1 MRLSYTEHLINN
13 RMPWSPTQSF
23 PHPLANV
30 HRRNCK
36 PTFANFVSYN
46 IVDMMVWEGLGDILN
61 TLRKN
66 TLALQPLD
74 TMTAPSILHR
84 LHVPH
89 TYMWLVTYS
98 WLAKVF

>member
-1 MRLSYTEHLINN
+1 MNN

-36 PTFANFVSYN
+36 PTIANLVSYN
-46 IVDMMVWEGLGDILN
+46 VVDMMVWEGLGDILN

-66 TLALQPLD
+66 TLTLQPLD

-89 TYMWLVTYS
+89 TYLWLGLYF
-98 WLAKVF
+98 W